1 MRVAIIH
8 YWLVGMRGG
17 ERVLEQ
23 LCALFPD
30 ADIFTHVLRPEK
42 ISPSIARHHI
52 ETTFINKL
60 PFAATQYTK
69 YLPLMPRA
77 LEELD
82 LSAYPLVISSESG
95 PAKGVI
101 VRPTGR
107 HICYCHSPPRYLWD
121 HYHLYKQDLNPLA
134 RIVFEQVAHRMRQWD
149 VTSAARV
156 DRFVANSSFVAERIA
171 RYYRRNADVIHP
183 PIALDHF
190 HPSAAPPRDFYLVV
204 GELVRYKKVDLVVD
218 AFRGLDR
225 EVWIAGSGEMR
236 AELEKSAP
244 PNVKFLGRVSEE
256 KLIEL
261 YGSCRALLFPGEE
274 DFGLVPLEAMA
285 SGRPVIAFGSGGALD
300 SVKENVTGLF
310 FVDQTAAGLRQAI
323 EAFEAREAQFDP
335 AQIRGHADHFSAER
349 FKRDFMAVVHREL
362 EHASSPW

>member
-8 YWLVGMRGG
+8 YWLVQMRGG

-23 LCALFPD
+23 LCALFPE
-30 ADIFTHVLRPEK
+30 ADIFTHVLKRDG
-42 ISPSIARHHI
+42 ISSEISRHHI
-52 ETTFINKL
+52 ETTFVNKL
-60 PFAATQYTK
+60 PFAASQYTK
-69 YLPLMPRA
+69 YLPFMPRA

-121 HYHLYKQDLNPLA
+121 HYHLYKSELNPLA
-134 RIVFEQVAHRMRQWD
+134 RLVFEQVAHRLRQWD

-156 DRFVANSSFVAERIA
+156 DRFVANSSFVAERIR
-171 RYYRRNADVIHP
+171 RYYRRSADVIHP

-190 HPSAAPPRDFYLVV
+190 HPAAAGPRGFYLVV
-204 GELVRYKKVDLVVD
+204 GELVRYKKVELVVE

-225 EVWIAGSGEMR
+225 EVVIAGKGEMR
-236 AELEKSAP
+236 AALEKDAP
-244 PNVKFLGRVSEE
+244 PNVKFLGHVSEE

-261 YGSCRALLFPGEE
+261 YGTCRALLFPGEE

-285 SGRPVIAFGSGGALD
+285 CGRPVIAYGSGGALD
-300 SVKENVTGLF
+300 SVKENVTGTF
-310 FVDQTAAGLRQAI
+310 FVDQTAEGLKNAI
-323 EAFEAREAQFDP
+323 LDFEARAASFDP
-335 AQIRGHADHFSAER
+335 AAIRAHADRFSAER
-349 FKRDFMAVVHREL
+349 FKREFMAVVHREL
-362 EHASSPW
+362 ERASSPW